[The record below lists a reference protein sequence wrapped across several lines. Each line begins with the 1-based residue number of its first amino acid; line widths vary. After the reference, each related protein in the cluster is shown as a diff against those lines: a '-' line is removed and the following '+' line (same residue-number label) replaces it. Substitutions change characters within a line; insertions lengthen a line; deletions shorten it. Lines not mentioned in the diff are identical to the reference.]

1 MANKKK
7 NLLTRS
13 EKDKMKTIK
22 NSNAQPKRGITQKK
36 TVAVQCKSVV
46 KQNTI
51 PVTVKKHRDN
61 QGNHNHVILGSV
73 GNKHVSVGLTT
84 QAKKGK
90 NSTNYRLQKDTLDIG
105 QKGYKPK
112 NPTFMRRQGTVDY
125 KTNYH
130 RESKGSMTKK
140 DYKKAVEY
148 GNKAKEKFLQKKS
161 NGSAKRVNQSP
172 SAMGQKSTRPLL
184 KNKVTKKK

>member
-1 MANKKK
+1 MFGFGKKK
-7 NLLTRS
+7 S
-13 EKDKMKTIK
+13 EIKKVKPKTKKDGVKITFRKPSKSKITDAHNNTVIKPQKRVVARKTSISSKTIT
-22 NSNAQPKRGITQKK
+22 PCEI
-36 TVAVQCKSVV
+36 V
-46 KQNTI
+46 

-61 QGNHNHVILGSV
+61 KGNHNHVILASV

-90 NSTNYRLQKDTLDIG
+90 NSTNYRLQKDTLDVG

-112 NPTFMRRQGTVDY
+112 NPTFMRRQGTVDD

-130 RESKGSMTKK
+130 RELKGSMTKK

-148 GNKAKEKFLQKKS
+148 GNKAKEKFF
-161 NGSAKRVNQSP
+161 A
-172 SAMGQKSTRPLL
+172 
-184 KNKVTKKK
+184 KKK